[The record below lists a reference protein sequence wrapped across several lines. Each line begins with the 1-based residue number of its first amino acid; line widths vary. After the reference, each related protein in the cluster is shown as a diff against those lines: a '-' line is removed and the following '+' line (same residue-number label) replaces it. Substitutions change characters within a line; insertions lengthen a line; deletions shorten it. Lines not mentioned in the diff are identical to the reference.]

1 MKKRLTKYFCKKNNI
16 DLYTIKYEVEK
27 ELGVRIKPKNRRRH
41 ITDARKIFFFLAN
54 KHTKFNLAV
63 IGGYLNRDHSTALHN
78 IRTAKILKDND
89 RDFREKLYNL
99 DKIVFEKKRNKYT
112 NPIIKRQSRVVHPT
126 IRYAQKSVR
135 KVFIQRRQVA
145 KSSYVLPKS

>member
-1 MKKRLTKYFCKKNNI
+1 MKKRLTKYFCEKNNI

-27 ELGVRIKPKNRRRH
+27 ELGVKIKPKNRRRH

-63 IGGYLNRDHSTALHN
+63 LGGYLNRDHATALHN
-78 IRTAKILKDND
+78 IRTAKILKETDT
-89 RDFREKLYNL
+89 DFREKLYNL
-99 DKIVFEKKRNKYT
+99 DKIVFRKKTNKYLK
-112 NPIIKRQSRVVHPT
+112 PIIQPQPKVIHPS

-135 KVFIQRRQVA
+135 KILIKRRQTA
-145 KSSYVLPKS
+145 KSSYVLSQS

>member
-1 MKKRLTKYFCKKNNI
+1 MKKRLTKYFCEKNNI

-27 ELGVRIKPKNRRRH
+27 ELAVRIKPKNRRRH
-41 ITDARKIFFFLAN
+41 ITDARKMFFFLAN

-78 IRTAKILKDND
+78 IKTAKILKEND
-89 RDFREKLYNL
+89 KDFREKLYNL
-99 DKIVFEKKRNKYT
+99 DKIVFDKKRNKYLK
-112 NPIIKRQSRVVHPT
+112 PVIEPQRRVIHPS

-135 KVFIQRRQVA
+135 KIFIKRRQTA
-145 KSSYVLPKS
+145 KSSYVLSQS

>member
-1 MKKRLTKYFCKKNNI
+1 MKQRLTQYFCEKNNI

-78 IRTAKILKDND
+78 ITAAKILKEND

-99 DKIVFEKKRNKYT
+99 DKIVYQKKTNKYLK
-112 NPIIKRQSRVVHPT
+112 PKIEPQPRVIHPS

-135 KVFIQRRQVA
+135 KVFIKRRQTA
-145 KSSYVLPKS
+145 KSSYVLSQS